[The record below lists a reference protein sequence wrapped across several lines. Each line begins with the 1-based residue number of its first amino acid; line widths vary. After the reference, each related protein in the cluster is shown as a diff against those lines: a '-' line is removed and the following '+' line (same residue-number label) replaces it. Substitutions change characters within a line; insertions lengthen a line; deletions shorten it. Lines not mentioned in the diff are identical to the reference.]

1 MFLEIDTEL
10 SVCVFILLISSYI
23 QQLREKLQKV
33 QKEFDEKQKELQ
45 ILRSIYMLQ
54 IHNRSPSFSEV
65 LDSKKKE
72 NETCEAKMNE
82 LKSKM
87 GVNDSKIVAMKK
99 ILDEKQFSEW
109 YEILRY
115 LWIK

>member
-1 MFLEIDTEL
+1 
-10 SVCVFILLISSYI
+10 
-23 QQLREKLQKV
+23 
-33 QKEFDEKQKELQ
+33 
-45 ILRSIYMLQ
+45 
-54 IHNRSPSFSEV
+54 
-65 LDSKKKE
+65 
-72 NETCEAKMNE
+72 MNE

-115 LWIK
+115 L